1 MVFEVNGP
9 KESRDHDDFR
19 RLIFEGSL
27 KKGFSADITEI
38 SIYLSQTSEGFVVEK
53 LSNKM
58 KSFERETAEAVDGV
72 YWMKRMLETENAISL
87 WE

>member
-9 KESRDHDDFR
+9 KESRDHDNFR

-27 KKGFSADITEI
+27 KKGFSTDITEI
-38 SIYLSQTSEGFVVEK
+38 SIYLSQTSERFVVEK
-53 LSNKM
+53 VSNKM
-58 KSFERETAEAVDGV
+58 KSIERETAEAVDGV